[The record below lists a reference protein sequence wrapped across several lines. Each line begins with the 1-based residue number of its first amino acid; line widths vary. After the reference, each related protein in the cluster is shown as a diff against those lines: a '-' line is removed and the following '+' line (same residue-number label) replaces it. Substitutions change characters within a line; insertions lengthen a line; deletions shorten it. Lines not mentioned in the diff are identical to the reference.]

1 MKKFLV
7 FIICLLIPAIVWAAG
22 SCTSTQKAITEAG
35 ITWYRIVTMNWVST
49 AGGAVSAV
57 GSVPNV
63 SGIIAEVH
71 LIPDSN
77 ASLAPTNLY
86 DVTILD
92 SDGTDVLFGAG
103 ANMSNSTTATTN
115 YIVPRNPSGGN
126 PNRNNTTL
134 TPSITNAGS
143 AKKGTIRIF
152 LR

>member
-1 MKKFLV
+1 MKKLFVLLM
-7 FIICLLIPAIVWAAG
+7 CLLIPVTVWAAG
-22 SCTSTQKAITEAG
+22 SCTSAQKIITEAG
-35 ITWYRIVTMNWVST
+35 ITWYRIVTMNWVSS
-49 AGGAVSAV
+49 AGGAVSSV
-57 GSVPNV
+57 GAVPNV

-77 ASLAPTNLY
+77 STYAPSNLY

-92 SDGTDVLFGAG
+92 SEGTDVLFGTG

-143 AKKGTIRIF
+143 GKKGTIKIF